1 MRLLEMVAHR
11 GQQRHRR
18 RLDQLGR
25 GGALDGQR
33 IRARHDGDGVARDSR
48 RAIRL
53 ALSRVASK
61 KSPAQ
66 RGALVTHSLLARR
79 LKSVAT

>member
-33 IRARHDGDGVARDSR
+33 IRARHDGDGVARAAAHPQGDTARVVRPR
-48 RAIRL
+48 R
-53 ALSRVASK
+53 
-61 KSPAQ
+61 Q
-66 RGALVTHSLLARR
+66 SLE
-79 LKSVAT
+79 T

>member
-33 IRARHDGDGVARDSR
+33 IRARHDGGGVARAAAHPQGDTARVVRPR
-48 RAIRL
+48 R
-53 ALSRVASK
+53 
-61 KSPAQ
+61 Q
-66 RGALVTHSLLARR
+66 SLE
-79 LKSVAT
+79 T

>member
-33 IRARHDGDGVARDSR
+33 IRARHDGAASLAQPRTR

-53 ALSRVASK
+53 ALSARAAS
-61 KSPAQ
+61 
-66 RGALVTHSLLARR
+66 H
-79 LKSVAT
+79 

>member
-18 RLDQLGR
+18 RLDQLRR
-25 GGALDGQR
+25 GAGALDGQR
-33 IRARHDGDGVARDSR
+33 IRARHDGAASLAQPRTR

-53 ALSRVASK
+53 ALSARAAS
-61 KSPAQ
+61 
-66 RGALVTHSLLARR
+66 H
-79 LKSVAT
+79 